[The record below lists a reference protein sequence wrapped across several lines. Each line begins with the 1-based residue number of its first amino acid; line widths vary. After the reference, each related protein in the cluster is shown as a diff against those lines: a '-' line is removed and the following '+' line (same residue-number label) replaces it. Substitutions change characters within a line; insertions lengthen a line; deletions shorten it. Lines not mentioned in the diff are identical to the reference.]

1 MDYDLFI
8 SHASEDKDHV
18 ARPLAKHLQD
28 LGLRV
33 WLDEFE
39 LTLGDSLRRKIDH
52 GLSRSRYGL
61 VVLSPAFLLKEWP
74 NKELDGLVARE
85 DRRGKVILPIWHNV
99 NASDILK
106 FSPMLADKVAVSIY
120 IARNVARS
128 ELCVG
133 SGATNVN

>member
-1 MDYDLFI
+1 MPLGDTTMDYDLFI

-52 GLSRSRYGL
+52 GLFAHGT
-61 VVLSPAFLLKEWP
+61 ALL
-74 NKELDGLVARE
+74 
-85 DRRGKVILPIWHNV
+85 
-99 NASDILK
+99 
-106 FSPMLADKVAVSIY
+106 F
-120 IARNVARS
+120 
-128 ELCVG
+128 
-133 SGATNVN
+133 